1 MCRYILAIFI
11 PSATWET
18 ATGYYSQAWKYPGLF
33 TNRILHFVER
43 YINYTAEVFEMKKLL
58 AIFTLVLVNA
68 CNFYAEQAIRGEKII
83 KSTNPSVKFNMTI
96 SQGVKIKK

>member
-1 MCRYILAIFI
+1 LAIFI
-11 PSATWET
+11 PSATWKN
-18 ATGYYSQAWKYPGLF
+18 ATGYYSEARKYPSLLS
-33 TNRILHFVER
+33 NRILHFVEL

-58 AIFTLVLVNA
+58 AIFTLVLVNG

-83 KSTNPSVKFNMTI
+83 KSNNPSVKFNMSI

>member
-1 MCRYILAIFI
+1 
-11 PSATWET
+11 
-18 ATGYYSQAWKYPGLF
+18 
-33 TNRILHFVER
+33 
-43 YINYTAEVFEMKKLL
+43 MKKLL